1 VSTIEGVTGRCFVDE
16 DEVWKKEIVD
26 FCLLLLSSK
35 VFAVVGTGEIMGKV
49 RE

>member
-1 VSTIEGVTGRCFVDE
+1 MDE
-16 DEVWKKEIVD
+16 DELWKKEIVD

-35 VFAVVGTGEIMGKV
+35 VLAVVGTGELMGEV

>member
-1 VSTIEGVTGRCFVDE
+1 MDE
-16 DEVWKKEIVD
+16 DELWKKEIVD

-35 VFAVVGTGEIMGKV
+35 VFAVAGTGELMGEG